1 VLAEADGRFGL
12 SLNFETKEIGF
23 AVYERCGTTLPDD
36 VLARAR
42 EVDGVILGPVSHL
55 DYPPRDQGGVNDL
68 FRSNRVESCTAA
80 LGCTHHPLFVIR
92 VLDYASFHP
101 GYRVGWRYAPLPSPP
116 WRLYYSGGGA
126 HELLRSRAP
135 MSSASQLVY
144 PAKGPDWTGQLR
156 QAKSTVTHEGGIKGA
171 PPCYLITTLSGRP
184 IATGLFFATQTAN
197 IGGKPQSPG
206 QGTGVYAESTTF
218 PLLCSVM
225 MRGAPPTTQRWP
237 RQLAQLP
244 ALVSWALLR
253 RGLPRISNRFSL
265 GAGALRGV
273 GRS

>member
-184 IATGLFFATQTAN
+184 IATGLFFCDADRQYRWKTPIPRAGNWGLCRVDHLSAIMLCHDARRSAN
-197 IGGKPQSPG
+197 HPTLAETTRPAARPG
-206 QGTGVYAESTTF
+206 Q
-218 PLLCSVM
+218 
-225 MRGAPPTTQRWP
+225 
-237 RQLAQLP
+237 
-244 ALVSWALLR
+244 
-253 RGLPRISNRFSL
+253 L
-265 GAGALRGV
+265 GSSEAGP
-273 GRS
+273 SSYF